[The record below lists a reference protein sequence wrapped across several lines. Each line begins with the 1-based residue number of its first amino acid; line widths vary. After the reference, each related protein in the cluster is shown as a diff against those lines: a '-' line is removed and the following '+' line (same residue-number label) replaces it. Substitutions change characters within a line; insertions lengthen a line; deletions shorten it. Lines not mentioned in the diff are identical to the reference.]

1 MQLKLPRKVK
11 YKMQFKEEGVLL
23 TFDEYTDYQ
32 KVLHALAALRPATS
46 FNTDSHPKVVTVV
59 EVEP

>member
-1 MQLKLPRKVK
+1 MKFEK
-11 YKMQFKEEGVLL
+11 EGVLL
-23 TFDEYTDYQ
+23 TFEEYTEYQ

-46 FNTDSHPKVVTVV
+46 FNTT